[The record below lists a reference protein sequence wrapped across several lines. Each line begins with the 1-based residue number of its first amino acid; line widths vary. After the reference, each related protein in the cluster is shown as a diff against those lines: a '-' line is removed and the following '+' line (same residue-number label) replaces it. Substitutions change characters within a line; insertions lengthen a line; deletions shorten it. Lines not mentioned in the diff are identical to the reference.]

1 MLGLI
6 RLFLALGLIA
16 FVIWKFIPIGVDY
29 VDFDRLLWASFAIQ
43 PLVLI
48 SLVFQ
53 SIRLGLLAGLPHM
66 QIRRPLSAVLLSQGL
81 NLVLPGRVAEAF
93 KATYLRTYA
102 DVPIS
107 RGMAAVF
114 LERSVDMIIV
124 ALLGLVGVVML
135 SKGSN
140 WFAFCV
146 AGFLILFLISIPLL
160 ENRLLLLTK
169 LLPWAKLRV
178 FFENFLQ
185 HVADKVR
192 GGTFYYALALGV
204 GAWIASFANI
214 YLFVIIA
221 GAKHVDFAGIML
233 VFVATT
239 IGGAVPALPGGFG
252 GYEAA
257 AIVALKSYGYN
268 FEEALPLAIAM
279 HLSQF
284 LLPVLGAGII
294 LIKERVGVSALIK
307 KLRINVE

>member
-1 MLGLI
+1 VLGLI
-6 RLFLALGLIA
+6 RLFLALGLIV
-16 FVIWKFIPIGVDY
+16 FVIWKFIPIGIDY
-29 VDFDRLLWASFAIQ
+29 VDFDCLLWASLAIQ

-81 NLVLPGRVAEAF
+81 NLALPGRVAEAF
-93 KATYLRTYA
+93 KATYLRAYA
-102 DVPIS
+102 DVPLS

-124 ALLGLVGVVML
+124 ALLGLLGVVLL

-140 WFAFCV
+140 WIAFCV
-146 AGFLILFLISIPLL
+146 AGILMLFLISIPLL

-169 LLPWAKLRV
+169 ILPWVRLRG
-178 FFENFLQ
+178 FFESFLQ

-192 GGTFYYALALGV
+192 GGTFYYALALG
-204 GAWIASFANI
+204 GMAWIASFANI
-214 YLFVIIA
+214 YLFVNIA
-221 GAKHVDFAGIML
+221 GAKPVDFGGIML

-257 AIVALKSYGYN
+257 AVMALKPYGYT
-268 FEEALPLAIAM
+268 FEDALPLAIVM
-279 HLSQF
+279 HLSQL
-284 LLPVLGAGII
+284 LLPVLGAGLI
-294 LIKERVGVSALIK
+294 LTKERVGISALIK
-307 KLRINVE
+307 QLRSVVD